1 MEIKIRFFGI
11 ELSQGFITFL
21 IAIAIVLFLMLWAAK
36 TMRTEKNYRI
46 TTLST
51 AIIDM
56 FFMFVYDLV
65 RGIVGDD
72 LADEFMP
79 LGLSLFFTLL
89 LANTLSL
96 IGLQEAVTDL
106 VVPFV
111 LVILL
116 FIAWTVYAL
125 RKIGIIGYVKGIFG
139 DAPALFPL
147 EILGRFTTPL
157 SMGLRI
163 FGNIL
168 SGFVIMGLI
177 WILMGQ
183 VFVLAF
189 SAFAAFNILYGV
201 LWSLLGVT
209 LSFVSIGLV
218 GYFSVFSPVI
228 QALVF
233 TSLALS
239 NFKGLIEE

>member
-1 MEIKIRFFGI
+1 MEIIINIFGI
-11 ELSQGFITFL
+11 TLSRGFVTFL
-21 IAIAIVLFLMLWAAK
+21 IAMLLVLFLMLWATK
-36 TMRTEKNYRI
+36 VMQSEKQYRI
-46 TTLST
+46 TSVKSGV
-51 AIIDM
+51 IDM
-56 FFMFVYDLV
+56 LFMFVYDLV
-65 RGIVGDD
+65 KGIVGEE
-72 LADEFMP
+72 LVEEFMP

-111 LVILL
+111 LVIML

-125 RKIGIIGYVKGIFG
+125 KTVGFFGYLRGLFG
-139 DAPALFPL
+139 DNVATYALSPL
-147 EILGRFTTPL
+147 ELLGRFTSPF
-157 SMGLRI
+157 SMAFRI

-168 SGFVIMGLI
+168 SGYIIMNVV
-177 WILMGQ
+177 WIVMAMLFSSGSIVLMI
-183 VFVLAF
+183 V
-189 SAFAAFNILYGV
+189 GV
-201 LWSLLGVT
+201 LT
-209 LSFVSIGLV
+209 SIASMFLI

-239 NFKGLIEE
+239 NFKALLEEE

>member
-1 MEIKIRFFGI
+1 MEIIINIFGI
-11 ELSQGFITFL
+11 TLSRGFVTFL
-21 IAIAIVLFLMLWAAK
+21 IAMLIVLFVMLWATKVMQA
-36 TMRTEKNYRI
+36 EKGYRI
-46 TTLST
+46 TSITSG
-51 AIIDM
+51 IIDM
-56 FFMFVYDLV
+56 LFMFVYDLV
-65 RGIVGDD
+65 KGIVGEE
-72 LADEFMP
+72 LVEEFMP

-111 LVILL
+111 LVIML

-125 RKIGIIGYVKGIFG
+125 KTIGVGGYIKGLFG
-139 DAPALFPL
+139 DNVATYALSPL
-147 EILGRFTTPL
+147 ELLGRFTSPF
-157 SMGLRI
+157 SMAFRI

-168 SGFVIMGLI
+168 SGYIIMNVVWIVMGMLFASGSIVLMIVGVITSIASMFLI
-177 WILMGQ
+177 
-183 VFVLAF
+183 
-189 SAFAAFNILYGV
+189 
-201 LWSLLGVT
+201 
-209 LSFVSIGLV
+209 

-239 NFKGLIEE
+239 NFKALLEEE